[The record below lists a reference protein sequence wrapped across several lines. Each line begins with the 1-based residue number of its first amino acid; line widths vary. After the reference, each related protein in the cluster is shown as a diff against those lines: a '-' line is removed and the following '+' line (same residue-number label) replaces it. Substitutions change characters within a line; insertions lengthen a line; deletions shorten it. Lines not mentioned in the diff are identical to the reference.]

1 MAVKVLDNAFV
12 SFAGNDISAN
22 VKSVTLN
29 YAAEMLDKTAMGDT
43 TRSKIGGMF
52 DWSVSLELH
61 QDHAAAALDS
71 LMFDLVG
78 TTGALII
85 REDSAAKGASN
96 PEYTGNAVL
105 ESYPPLGGGV
115 GDLGATSMSL
125 QAAGAL
131 GRAVA

>member
-1 MAVKVLDNAFV
+1 MAVKVLDNAFL
-12 SFAGNDISAN
+12 SFAGNDISAS
-22 VKSVTLN
+22 VKSLTLN

-52 DWSVSLELH
+52 DWSVSAELH
-61 QDHAAAALDS
+61 QDHASGELDS
-71 LMFDLVG
+71 ILFPLVG

-96 PEYTGNAVL
+96 PEYTGQAVL

-131 GRAVA
+131 ARGV

>member
-1 MAVKVLDNAFV
+1 MAVKVLDNALV
-12 SFAGNDISAN
+12 SFAGNDISAS

-52 DWSVSLELH
+52 DWSVSCELH
-61 QDHAAAALDS
+61 QDHAAGELDS
-71 LMFDLVG
+71 LMFPLVG

-96 PEYTGNAVL
+96 PEFTGQAVL

-131 GRAVA
+131 ARGV